1 MKSRILFLAAL
12 VATLG
17 LALPSKATSLQ
28 SNERTV
34 QESLLAQSSWVRV
47 EQKDGDFKVEMPGN
61 PKTVAGEHGFL
72 EVPGIPGTFLMYASF
87 SFPTFSGRDIKIPN
101 PLTAFSVSNSQE
113 SFNIFYVD
121 QRLFLDDRGEQQMD
135 RRWIGD
141 ILKYLEKPHLL
152 NKVQKISYP
161 GPLGPSRYP
170 GREVREVVPQGVFA
184 MRFYVF
190 PSGRIYILIAQS
202 TEENV
207 NRFFNSWKYPF

>member
-1 MKSRILFLAAL
+1 MKSQILVLAGL

-34 QESLLAQSSWVRV
+34 QTPLLAQSSWVTV
-47 EQKDGDFKVEMPGN
+47 EPKDAYFKVEMPGN
-61 PKTVAGEHGFL
+61 PKKVEGEMGLL
-72 EVPGIPGTFLMYASF
+72 EVPGIPGDFLMDASF
-87 SFPTFSGRDIKIPN
+87 SFPTLSGQDFKMPN

-113 SFNIFYVD
+113 SFNVFYVD
-121 QRLFLDDRGEQQMD
+121 QRLFLAERGEQQMD

-141 ILKYLEKPHLL
+141 ILKSLEKPHLL

-184 MRFYVF
+184 MRFYLF

-202 TEENV
+202 SEENV
-207 NRFFNSWKYPF
+207 NRFLNSWKYL